1 MDCPA
6 CANFLVV
13 ASLWMLLQCGCAKA
27 VIVPPWIDHRDI
39 CLQPPP
45 EDDCGALVAR
55 WFYDRYTQTCQKFT
69 YGGCEGNENNFPT
82 LQACLE
88 KCGKIKRVPERCR
101 LEVSEGICRSM
112 IKRYFFNLT
121 SMRCEKFY
129 YGGCEGNENRFHSKV
144 SCLDHCLP
152 IRSGPSF
159 CYSPKDEG
167 FCSASVPRFYYKAT
181 IQTCLQFN
189 YTGCGGNNNNFIDEK
204 SCRTACRK
212 AKTWSFVFKKNSMKP
227 GHHLSNKKRIVKKM
241 HSFK

>member
-1 MDCPA
+1 
-6 CANFLVV
+6 
-13 ASLWMLLQCGCAKA
+13 MLLQCGCAKA

-152 IRSGPSF
+152 IRSNYFNTRLRAVELEGTDPLHS
-159 CYSPKDEG
+159 YARVALHSAIVPKMKD
-167 FCSASVPRFYYKAT
+167 SVLLRFLAFTTRQQYKPVCNST
-181 IQTCLQFN
+181 IQDVVATTTILLMRN
-189 YTGCGGNNNNFIDEK
+189 PVGLPAG
-204 SCRTACRK
+204 K
-212 AKTWSFVFKKNSMKP
+212 AGFFLLA
-227 GHHLSNKKRIVKKM
+227 LSD
-241 HSFK
+241 S